1 MTNVLTT
8 ALLSAL
14 SFTYQPDVRTAYL
27 SRGRISEDRPIQS
40 NLLRLD
46 VSLDEWGGVGL
57 WHWHYNS
64 LTDRMREKRDCQ
76 LTESDWGVFYNYGWE
91 IAEDWTLKS
100 EVMIRWF
107 TFLFYHEP
115 YKGESDHSMLE
126 YYLEQS
132 LENPYLVPML
142 RVRRCVH
149 ENDYCYFRTG
159 VRRRFPL
166 EQFEVLEG
174 LTITPAFYVDFGD
187 DNQRRLRYGA
197 KRPDGSEWSSGI
209 MSVLGEIT
217 LSYPINKHFN
227 AYTSLQQFAIVDDD
241 ARENT
246 HHPYHRDYTIFTVG
260 VKCRF

>member
-1 MTNVLTT
+1 
-8 ALLSAL
+8 
-14 SFTYQPDVRTAYL
+14 
-27 SRGRISEDRPIQS
+27 
-40 NLLRLD
+40 
-46 VSLDEWGGVGL
+46 
-57 WHWHYNS
+57 
-64 LTDRMREKRDCQ
+64 
-76 LTESDWGVFYNYGWE
+76 
-91 IAEDWTLKS
+91 
-100 EVMIRWF
+100 
-107 TFLFYHEP
+107 
-115 YKGESDHSMLE
+115 
-126 YYLEQS
+126 
-132 LENPYLVPML
+132 ML

-159 VRRRFPL
+159 VRRKFPL
-166 EQFEVLEG
+166 ESFDVLEG

-217 LSYPINKHFN
+217 LSYPINEHFN